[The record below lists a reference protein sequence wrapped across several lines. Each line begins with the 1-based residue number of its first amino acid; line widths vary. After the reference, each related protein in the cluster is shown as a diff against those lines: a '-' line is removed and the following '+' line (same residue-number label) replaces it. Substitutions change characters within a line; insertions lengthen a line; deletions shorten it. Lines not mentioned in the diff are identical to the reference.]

1 MFQADAMHSMDTTI
15 VDLDTIHRL
24 MNRLTGDEKHSSAA
38 TSTLDVVR
46 VLYGGVLRL
55 TPATIDDPDRDRFYL
70 SKGHGPMA
78 YFAVLAAHGYFPI
91 DWLDGFAGFESPLG
105 HHPDRNLIPGVGISS
120 GSLGHG
126 LPLAVGS
133 ALGLRAQGRTAHVY
147 VLVADAELDEGSHA
161 EAMEIASALGLG
173 NLTAIA
179 IDNASTSYRV
189 PGRLAERS
197 PPRSRR
203 DARQHRRVLRHRRRR
218 THPPDGSR
226 RRPDVRYSRRDRS
239 NPLHGNRSRSGYS
252 LGHRVR
258 RAALCPHRR
267 PDQRVVT

>member
-1 MFQADAMHSMDTTI
+1 MPCTAWPRPSSI
-15 VDLDTIHRL
+15 WDTIHRL

-91 DWLDGFAGFESPLG
+91 DWLDGFAGFDSPLG

-147 VLVADAELDEGSHA
+147 ALVADAELDEGSHA

-203 DARQHRRVLRHRRRR
+203 EARQHRRVLRHRRRR